1 MAKFNSIEQVL
12 DFAIKQEQNAVDFYN
27 QLSVHAQNPEMK
39 EVFHEFALEEIKHK
53 ARLQSIKDQK
63 LFIMPDD
70 KVADLKIGDYVEGV
84 APAKDMDYRDALI
97 VAMKREKAAFILYT
111 NLAKKTED
119 AEMKTVFQ
127 SLALEESRHKLRFEV
142 EYDEYI
148 MREN

>member
-27 QLSVHAQNPEMK
+27 QLSERAQNPEMK

-53 ARLQSIKDQK
+53 ARLQGIKDQK
-63 LFIMPDD
+63 LFIMPDSE
-70 KVADLKIGDYVEGV
+70 VPDLKIGDYVEGI
-84 APAKDMDYRDALI
+84 APAKDMDYREALI
-97 VAMKREKAAFILYT
+97 VAMKREKAAFVLYT
-111 NLAKKTED
+111 NFAEKTED
-119 AEMKTVFQ
+119 PELREVFK

>member
-1 MAKFNSIEQVL
+1 MAKFSSIEQVL
-12 DFAIKQEQNAVDFYN
+12 DFAIKQEQNAVDFYY
-27 QLSVHAQNPEMK
+27 QLSEHAQNPEMK

-70 KVADLKIGDYVEGV
+70 KVADLKIGDYVEGIT
-84 APAKDMDYRDALI
+84 PAKDMDYRDALI

-111 NLAKKTED
+111 SLANRTKDTD
-119 AEMKTVFQ
+119 LRNVFE

>member
-12 DFAIKQEQNAVDFYN
+12 DYAIKLEQEAVDFYN
-27 QLSVHAQNPEMK
+27 QLSIRAQNHEMK
-39 EVFHEFALEEIKHK
+39 DVFLQFALEEIKHK
-53 ARLQSIKDQK
+53 ARLQNIKDNK

-70 KVADLKIGDYVEGV
+70 KVADLKIGDYIEGV

-111 NLAKKTED
+111 SLANRTKD
-119 AEMKTVFQ
+119 ADLRNVFE

-148 MREN
+148 MKEN

>member
-12 DFAIKQEQNAVDFYN
+12 NFAIKLEQDAVDFYN
-27 QLSVHAQNPEMK
+27 QLSQQVQNQEMK
-39 EVFHEFALEEIKHK
+39 DVFHEFALEEIKHK
-53 ARLQSIKDQK
+53 ARLQGIKDRK

-70 KVADLKIGDYVEGV
+70 KVPDLKIGDYVEGI
-84 APAKDMDYRDALI
+84 APAKDMDYREALI

-119 AEMKTVFQ
+119 PEMKSVFT

>member
-12 DFAIKQEQNAVDFYN
+12 NFAIKLEQDAVDFYN
-27 QLSVHAQNPEMK
+27 QLSQQVQNQEMK
-39 EVFHEFALEEIKHK
+39 DVFYEFALEEIKHK

-70 KVADLKIGDYVEGV
+70 KVADLKIGDYVEGI
-84 APAKDMDYRDALI
+84 APAKDMDYREALI

-111 NLAKKTED
+111 NLANKTED
-119 AEMKTVFQ
+119 PEMKSVFT

>member
-12 DFAIKQEQNAVDFYN
+12 DFAIKQEQNAVDFYH
-27 QLSVHAQNPEMK
+27 QLSEHAQNPEMK

-70 KVADLKIGDYVEGV
+70 KVADLKIGDYVEGIT
-84 APAKDMDYRDALI
+84 PAKDMDYRDALI

-111 NLAKKTED
+111 SLANRTKDTD
-119 AEMKTVFQ
+119 LRNVFE